1 MPYPY
6 QTETLV
12 AQALGDIDATTGAL
26 IPEIHN
32 STTYQR
38 DADNGYARGR
48 IYSRADNPGYEP
60 VERVLTELEKGAD
73 ALVFASGM
81 AASVAVFQALQP
93 GAHVIAPVV
102 MYWSLRNWL
111 KQFSQQWQIEVSFVD
126 TSDTRAVADAI
137 VPGKTD
143 LVWLETPGNPLWTIA
158 DIEAICQLAHDA
170 GARVVVDSTVA
181 TPIHTQPLVL
191 GADIVMH
198 SATKYL
204 NGHSDVIAG
213 ALVTARDD
221 DFWQRL
227 IRQRAQGG
235 AVLGPFEAALLLR
248 GMRTLA
254 IRVRES
260 SANALRLAQ
269 YLNAHPAVQE
279 VLYPGLANF
288 AGHQVACRQMQ
299 NGFGGMLSVRIH
311 GGSAAAIKVAAALN
325 VWKRATS
332 LGGVESLVEHRASIE
347 GEGTPVP
354 DNLLRLSVGIEAV
367 SDLIADFDVA
377 LDSLT
382 IKTE

>member
-12 AQALGDIDATTGAL
+12 AQALGDIDTTTGAL
-26 IPEIHN
+26 IPAIHN

-38 DADNGYARGR
+38 DPDNGYSRGR

-60 VERVLTELEKGAD
+60 VERVLTELEQGAD

-111 KQFSQQWQIEVSFVD
+111 KQFSQQWQIDVSFVD
-126 TSDTRAVADAI
+126 TSDTAAVAAALQ
-137 VPGKTD
+137 PGKTE

-158 DIEAICQLAHDA
+158 DIDAICALAHEA

-221 DFWQRL
+221 EFWQRL
-227 IRQRAQGG
+227 IKQRAQGG

-254 IRVRES
+254 IRVREC
-260 SANALRLAQ
+260 SANAQRLAEH
-269 YLNAHPAVQE
+269 LDAHPAVEE
-279 VLYPGLANF
+279 VLYPGLPGF
-288 AGHQVACRQMQ
+288 AGHEVASRQMRS
-299 NGFGGMLSVRIH
+299 GFGGMLSVRIK
-311 GGSAAAIKVAAALN
+311 GGAAAAIQVAATLK

-354 DNLLRLSVGIEAV
+354 DDLLRLSVGIEAV
-367 SDLIADFDVA
+367 SDLMADFDAA
-377 LDSLT
+377 LSQL
-382 IKTE
+382 

>member
-12 AQALGDIDATTGAL
+12 AQAMGDIDATTGAL
-26 IPEIHN
+26 IPAIHN

-38 DADNGYARGR
+38 DTDNGYSRGR

-60 VERVLTELEKGAD
+60 VERVLTELEQGAD

-111 KQFSQQWQIEVSFVD
+111 KQFSQQWQIDISFVD
-126 TSDTRAVADAI
+126 TSDTDAVAAALR
-137 VPGKTD
+137 PGKTE
-143 LVWLETPGNPLWTIA
+143 LVWLETPGNPLWTVA
-158 DIEAICQLAHDA
+158 DIQAICALAHEA

-181 TPIHTQPLVL
+181 TPIHTQPLLL
-191 GADIVMH
+191 GADLVMH

-221 DFWQRL
+221 EFWQRL
-227 IRQRAQGG
+227 IKQRSQGG

-254 IRVRES
+254 LRVREC
-260 SANALRLAQ
+260 SANAQRLAEH
-269 YLNAHPAVQE
+269 LNAHPAVEE
-279 VLYPGLANF
+279 VLYPGLPGF
-288 AGHQVACRQMQ
+288 AGHDVARKQMR
-299 NGFGGMLSVRIH
+299 NGFGGMLSVRIK
-311 GGSAAAIKVAAALN
+311 GGAAAAIQVAATLK

-354 DNLLRLSVGIEAV
+354 DDLLRLSVGIEAV
-367 SDLIADFDVA
+367 SDLMADFDAA
-377 LDSLT
+377 LGQL
-382 IKTE
+382 

>member
-6 QTETLV
+6 QTGTLV

-26 IPEIHN
+26 IPAIHN

-38 DADNGYARGR
+38 DADNGYTRGR

-60 VERVLTELEKGAD
+60 VERVLTELEQGAD

-111 KQFSQQWQIEVSFVD
+111 KQFSQQWQIDVSFVD
-126 TSDTRAVADAI
+126 TSNTATVAEALQ
-137 VPGKTD
+137 PGKTE

-158 DIEAICQLAHDA
+158 DIEAICTLAHEA

-191 GADIVMH
+191 GADLVMH

-254 IRVRES
+254 IRVREC
-260 SANALRLAQ
+260 SANAQRLAEHLQ
-269 YLNAHPAVQE
+269 AHPAVEE
-279 VLYPGLANF
+279 VLYPGLPGF
-288 AGHQVACRQMQ
+288 DGHEVASRQMH
-299 NGFGGMLSVRIH
+299 NGFGGMLSVRIK
-311 GGSAAAIKVAAALN
+311 GGPAAAIKVAATLK

-354 DNLLRLSVGIEAV
+354 DDLLRLSVGIEAV
-367 SDLIADFDVA
+367 TDLMADFDGA
-377 LDSLT
+377 LDQL
-382 IKTE
+382 

>member
-6 QTETLV
+6 QPETLL

-26 IPEIHN
+26 IPAIHN

-38 DADNGYARGR
+38 DTDNGYSRGR

-60 VERVLTELEKGAD
+60 VERVLTELEQGAD

-126 TSDTRAVADAI
+126 TSDTAAVAAALQ
-137 VPGKTD
+137 PGKTE
-143 LVWLETPGNPLWTIA
+143 LVWLETPGNPLWTVA
-158 DIEAICQLAHDA
+158 DIQAICGMAHDA

-181 TPIHTQPLVL
+181 TPIHTQPLLL
-191 GADIVMH
+191 GADLVMH

-227 IRQRAQGG
+227 IKQRSQGG

-254 IRVRES
+254 IRVREC
-260 SANALRLAQ
+260 SANAQRLAEH
-269 YLNAHPAVQE
+269 LNAHPAVEE
-279 VLYPGLANF
+279 VLYPGLPGF
-288 AGHQVACRQMQ
+288 AGHEVARKQMR
-299 NGFGGMLSVRIH
+299 NGFGGMLSVRIK
-311 GGSAAAIKVAAALN
+311 GGAAAAIQVAASLK

-332 LGGVESLVEHRASIE
+332 LGGVEAWL
-347 GEGTPVP
+347 
-354 DNLLRLSVGIEAV
+354 N
-367 SDLIADFDVA
+367 
-377 LDSLT
+377 
-382 IKTE
+382 TEPA

>member
-6 QTETLV
+6 QPETLL

-26 IPEIHN
+26 IPAIHN

-38 DADNGYARGR
+38 DTDNGYSRGR

-60 VERVLTELEKGAD
+60 VERVLTELEQGAD

-126 TSDTRAVADAI
+126 TSDTAAVAAALQ
-137 VPGKTD
+137 PGKTE
-143 LVWLETPGNPLWTIA
+143 LVWLETPGNPLWTVA
-158 DIEAICQLAHDA
+158 DIQAICGMAHDA

-181 TPIHTQPLVL
+181 TPIHTQPLLL
-191 GADIVMH
+191 GADLVMH

-227 IRQRAQGG
+227 IKQRSQGG

-254 IRVRES
+254 IRVREC
-260 SANALRLAQ
+260 SANAQRLAEH
-269 YLNAHPAVQE
+269 LNAHPAVEE
-279 VLYPGLANF
+279 VLYPGLPGF
-288 AGHQVACRQMQ
+288 AGHEVARKQMR
-299 NGFGGMLSVRIH
+299 NGFGGMLSVRIK
-311 GGSAAAIKVAAALN
+311 GGAAAAIQVAASLK

-354 DNLLRLSVGIEAV
+354 DDLLRLSVGIEAV
-367 SDLIADFDVA
+367 SDLMSDFDSA
-377 LDSLT
+377 LGQL
-382 IKTE
+382 

>member
-26 IPEIHN
+26 IPAIHN

-38 DADNGYARGR
+38 DTDNAYSRGR

-60 VERVLTELEKGAD
+60 VERVLTELEQGAD
-73 ALVFASGM
+73 ALLFASGM

-111 KQFSQQWQIEVSFVD
+111 KQFSQQWQVDVSFVD
-126 TSDTRAVADAI
+126 TADTAAVATALQ
-137 VPGKTD
+137 PGKTA

-158 DIEAICQLAHDA
+158 DIETICTLAHEA

-181 TPIHTQPLVL
+181 TPIHTQPLLL
-191 GADIVMH
+191 GADLVMH

-227 IRQRAQGG
+227 VKQRSQGG

-254 IRVRES
+254 IRVRAC
-260 SANALRLAQ
+260 SANAQQLAEH
-269 YLNAHPAVQE
+269 LNAHPAVEE
-279 VLYPGLANF
+279 VLYPGLPGF
-288 AGHQVACRQMQ
+288 AGHEVARRQMR
-299 NGFGGMLSVRIH
+299 NGFGGMLSVRIR
-311 GGSAAAIKVAAALN
+311 GGAAAAIQVAASLK

-354 DNLLRLSVGIEAV
+354 DDLLRLSVGIEAV
-367 SDLIADFDVA
+367 SDLMADFDAA
-377 LDSLT
+377 LSQF
-382 IKTE
+382 

>member
-12 AQALGDIDATTGAL
+12 AQAMGDIDATTGAL
-26 IPEIHN
+26 IPAIHN

-38 DADNGYARGR
+38 DTDNGYSRGR

-60 VERVLTELEKGAD
+60 VERVLTELEQGAD

-111 KQFSQQWQIEVSFVD
+111 KQFSQQWQIDVSFVD
-126 TSDTRAVADAI
+126 TSDTAAVAAALQ
-137 VPGKTD
+137 PGKTG
-143 LVWLETPGNPLWTIA
+143 LVWLETPGNPLWTVA
-158 DIEAICQLAHDA
+158 DIQAICGLAHDA

-181 TPIHTQPLVL
+181 TPIHTQPLLL
-191 GADIVMH
+191 GADLVMH

-221 DFWQRL
+221 EFWQRL
-227 IRQRAQGG
+227 IKQRSQGG

-254 IRVRES
+254 IRVREC
-260 SANALRLAQ
+260 SANAQRLAEH
-269 YLNAHPAVQE
+269 LNAHPAVEE
-279 VLYPGLANF
+279 VLYPGLPGF
-288 AGHQVACRQMQ
+288 AGHEIARQQMR
-299 NGFGGMLSVRIH
+299 NGFGGMLSVRIR
-311 GGSAAAIKVAAALN
+311 GGAAAAIQVAATLK

-354 DNLLRLSVGIEAV
+354 DDLLRLSVGIEAV
-367 SDLIADFDVA
+367 SDLMADFDQA
-377 LDSLT
+377 LGQL
-382 IKTE
+382 

>member
-1 MPYPY
+1 MSYPY
-6 QTETLV
+6 QPETLV

-26 IPEIHN
+26 IPAIHN

-38 DADNGYARGR
+38 DTDNGYSRGR
-48 IYSRADNPGYEP
+48 IYSRADNPGYDP
-60 VERVLTELEKGAD
+60 VERVLTELEQGAD

-81 AASVAVFQALQP
+81 AASVAVFQTLQP

-126 TSDTRAVADAI
+126 TSDTGAVAAALQ
-137 VPGKTD
+137 PGKTA
-143 LVWLETPGNPLWTIA
+143 LVWLETPGNPLWTVA
-158 DIEAICQLAHDA
+158 DIEAICDLAHNA

-181 TPIHTQPLVL
+181 TPIHTQPLLL
-191 GADIVMH
+191 GADLVMH

-221 DFWQRL
+221 EFWQRL
-227 IRQRAQGG
+227 IKQRSQGG

-254 IRVRES
+254 IRVREC
-260 SANALRLAQ
+260 SANAQRLAEH
-269 YLNAHPAVQE
+269 LDAHPAIEE
-279 VLYPGLANF
+279 VLYPGLPGF
-288 AGHQVACRQMQ
+288 AGHEVARKQMR
-299 NGFGGMLSVRIH
+299 NGFGGMLSVRIK
-311 GGSAAAIKVAAALN
+311 GGAAAAIQVAATLK

-354 DNLLRLSVGIEAV
+354 DDLLRLSVGIEAV
-367 SDLIADFDVA
+367 SDLLADFDAA
-377 LDSLT
+377 LGQL
-382 IKTE
+382 

>member
-6 QTETLV
+6 QPETLV

-26 IPEIHN
+26 IPAIHN

-38 DADNGYARGR
+38 DTDNGYSRGR
-48 IYSRADNPGYEP
+48 IYSRADNPGYDP
-60 VERVLTELEKGAD
+60 VERVLTELEQGAD

-126 TSDTRAVADAI
+126 TSDTGAVAAALQ
-137 VPGKTD
+137 PGKTA
-143 LVWLETPGNPLWTIA
+143 LVWLETPGNPLWTVA
-158 DIEAICQLAHDA
+158 DIEAICGLAHDA

-181 TPIHTQPLVL
+181 TPIHTQPLLL
-191 GADIVMH
+191 GADLVMH

-213 ALVTARDD
+213 ALVTAREDE
-221 DFWQRL
+221 FWQRL
-227 IRQRAQGG
+227 IKQRSQGG
-235 AVLGPFEAALLLR
+235 AVLGPFEVALLLR

-254 IRVRES
+254 IRVREC
-260 SANALRLAQ
+260 SANAQRLAEH
-269 YLNAHPAVQE
+269 LNAHPAIEE
-279 VLYPGLANF
+279 VLYPGLPGF
-288 AGHQVACRQMQ
+288 AGHEVARKQMR
-299 NGFGGMLSVRIH
+299 NGFGGMLSVRIK
-311 GGSAAAIKVAAALN
+311 GGAAAAIQVAATLK

-354 DNLLRLSVGIEAV
+354 DDLLRLSVGIEAV
-367 SDLIADFDVA
+367 SDLMADFDAA
-377 LDSLT
+377 LGQL
-382 IKTE
+382 

>member
-12 AQALGDIDATTGAL
+12 AQAMGDIDATTGAL
-26 IPEIHN
+26 IPAIHN

-38 DADNGYARGR
+38 DTDNGYSRGR

-60 VERVLTELEKGAD
+60 VERVLTELEQGAD

-111 KQFSQQWQIEVSFVD
+111 KQFSQQWQIGISFVD
-126 TSDTRAVADAI
+126 TSDTAAVAAALQ
-137 VPGKTD
+137 PGKTG
-143 LVWLETPGNPLWTIA
+143 LVWLETPGNPLWTVA
-158 DIEAICQLAHDA
+158 DIQAICSLAHEA

-181 TPIHTQPLVL
+181 TPIHTQPLLL
-191 GADIVMH
+191 GADLVMH

-221 DFWQRL
+221 EFWQRL
-227 IRQRAQGG
+227 IKQRSQGG

-254 IRVRES
+254 LRVREC
-260 SANALRLAQ
+260 SANAQRLAEH
-269 YLNAHPAVQE
+269 LNAHPAVEE
-279 VLYPGLANF
+279 VLYPGLPGF
-288 AGHQVACRQMQ
+288 AGHDVARRQMR
-299 NGFGGMLSVRIH
+299 NGFGGMLSVRIK
-311 GGSAAAIKVAAALN
+311 GGAAAAIQVAASLK

-354 DNLLRLSVGIEAV
+354 DDLLRLSVGIEAV
-367 SDLIADFDVA
+367 SDLMADFDAA
-377 LDSLT
+377 LGQL
-382 IKTE
+382 

>member
-6 QTETLV
+6 LTETLV

-26 IPEIHN
+26 IPAIHN

-38 DADNGYARGR
+38 DADNGYSRGR
-48 IYSRADNPGYEP
+48 VYSRADNPGYDP
-60 VERVLTELEKGAD
+60 IERVLTELEQGAD

-111 KQFSQQWQIEVSFVD
+111 KQFAQQWQIGVSFVD
-126 TSDTRAVADAI
+126 TSDTQAVAAALQ
-137 VPGKTD
+137 PGKTE

-158 DIEAICQLAHDA
+158 DIEAICQQAHDA

-191 GADIVMH
+191 GADLVMH

-227 IRQRAQGG
+227 IKQRSQGG

-254 IRVRES
+254 IRVREC
-260 SANALRLAQ
+260 SANAHRLAEH
-269 YLNAHPAVQE
+269 LNAHPAVEE
-279 VLYPGLANF
+279 VLYPGLPGF
-288 AGHQVACRQMQ
+288 AGHEVARRQMR
-299 NGFGGMLSVRIH
+299 NGFGGMLSVRIK
-311 GGSAAAIKVAAALN
+311 GGAAAAIQVAATLK

-354 DNLLRLSVGIEAV
+354 DDLLRLSVGIEAV
-367 SDLIADFDVA
+367 SDLMADFDAA
-377 LDSLT
+377 LSQL
-382 IKTE
+382 

>member
-12 AQALGDIDATTGAL
+12 AQAMGDIDATTGAL
-26 IPEIHN
+26 IPAIHN

-38 DADNGYARGR
+38 DTDNGYSRGR

-60 VERVLTELEKGAD
+60 VERVLTELEQGAD

-111 KQFSQQWQIEVSFVD
+111 KQFSQQWQIDISFVD
-126 TSDTRAVADAI
+126 TSDTDAVAAALR
-137 VPGKTD
+137 PGKTE
-143 LVWLETPGNPLWTIA
+143 LVWLETPGNPLWTVA
-158 DIEAICQLAHDA
+158 DIQAICSLAHEA

-181 TPIHTQPLVL
+181 TPIHTQPLLL
-191 GADIVMH
+191 GADLVMH

-221 DFWQRL
+221 EFWQRL
-227 IRQRAQGG
+227 IKQRSQGG

-254 IRVRES
+254 LRVREC
-260 SANALRLAQ
+260 SANAQRLAEH
-269 YLNAHPAVQE
+269 LNAHPAVEE
-279 VLYPGLANF
+279 VLYPGLPGF
-288 AGHQVACRQMQ
+288 AGHDVARKQMR
-299 NGFGGMLSVRIH
+299 NGFGGMLSVRIK
-311 GGSAAAIKVAAALN
+311 GGAAAAIHVAASLK

-354 DNLLRLSVGIEAV
+354 DDLLRLSVGIEAV
-367 SDLIADFDVA
+367 SDLMADFDAA
-377 LDSLT
+377 LGQL
-382 IKTE
+382 

>member
-6 QTETLV
+6 LTETLV

-26 IPEIHN
+26 IPAIHN

-38 DADNGYARGR
+38 DADNGYSRGR
-48 IYSRADNPGYEP
+48 VYSRADNPGYEP
-60 VERVLTELEKGAD
+60 IERVLTELEQGAD

-111 KQFSQQWQIEVSFVD
+111 KQFAQQWQIEVSFVD
-126 TSDTRAVADAI
+126 TSDTQAVAAALQ
-137 VPGKTD
+137 PGKTE

-191 GADIVMH
+191 GADLVMH

-227 IRQRAQGG
+227 IKQRSQGG

-254 IRVRES
+254 IRVREC
-260 SANALRLAQ
+260 SANAHRLAEH
-269 YLNAHPAVQE
+269 LNAHPAVEE
-279 VLYPGLANF
+279 VLYPGLPGF
-288 AGHQVACRQMQ
+288 AGHEVARRQMR
-299 NGFGGMLSVRIH
+299 NGFGGMLSVRIK
-311 GGSAAAIKVAAALN
+311 GGAAAAIQVAATLK

-354 DNLLRLSVGIEAV
+354 DDLLRLSVGIEAV
-367 SDLIADFDVA
+367 SDLMADFDAA
-377 LDSLT
+377 LSQL
-382 IKTE
+382 

>member
-6 QTETLV
+6 QPETLV

-26 IPEIHN
+26 IPAIHN

-38 DADNGYARGR
+38 DTDNGYSRGR
-48 IYSRADNPGYEP
+48 IYSRADNPGYDP
-60 VERVLTELEKGAD
+60 VERVLTELEQGAD

-111 KQFSQQWQIEVSFVD
+111 KQFSQQWQIDVSFVD
-126 TSDTRAVADAI
+126 TSDTAAVTAALQ
-137 VPGKTD
+137 PGKTE
-143 LVWLETPGNPLWTIA
+143 LVWLETPGNPLWTVA
-158 DIEAICQLAHDA
+158 DIQAICGLAHDA

-181 TPIHTQPLVL
+181 TPIHTQPLLL
-191 GADIVMH
+191 GADLVMH

-221 DFWQRL
+221 EFWQRL
-227 IRQRAQGG
+227 IKQRSQGG

-254 IRVRES
+254 IRVREC
-260 SANALRLAQ
+260 SANAQRLAEH
-269 YLNAHPAVQE
+269 LNAHPAVEE
-279 VLYPGLANF
+279 VLYPGLPGF
-288 AGHQVACRQMQ
+288 AGHDVARKQMR
-299 NGFGGMLSVRIH
+299 NGFGGMLSVRIK
-311 GGSAAAIKVAAALN
+311 GGAAAAIQVAATLK

-354 DNLLRLSVGIEAV
+354 DDLLRLSVGIEAV
-367 SDLIADFDVA
+367 SDLMSDFDAA
-377 LDSLT
+377 LSQL
-382 IKTE
+382 

>member
-1 MPYPY
+1 MSYPY
-6 QTETLV
+6 QPETLV

-26 IPEIHN
+26 IPAIHN

-38 DADNGYARGR
+38 DTDNGYSRGR
-48 IYSRADNPGYEP
+48 IYSRADNPGYDP
-60 VERVLTELEKGAD
+60 VERVLTELEQGAD

-126 TSDTRAVADAI
+126 TSDTDAVAAALQ
-137 VPGKTD
+137 PGKTE
-143 LVWLETPGNPLWTIA
+143 LVWLETPGNPLWTVA
-158 DIEAICQLAHDA
+158 DIEAICGLAHDA

-181 TPIHTQPLVL
+181 TPIHTQPLLL
-191 GADIVMH
+191 GADLVMH

-227 IRQRAQGG
+227 IKQRSQGG

-254 IRVRES
+254 IRVREC
-260 SANALRLAQ
+260 SANAQRLAEH
-269 YLNAHPAVQE
+269 LDAHPAIEE
-279 VLYPGLANF
+279 VLYPGLPGSN
-288 AGHQVACRQMQ
+288 GHEVARKQMR
-299 NGFGGMLSVRIH
+299 NGFGGMLSVRIK
-311 GGSAAAIKVAAALN
+311 GGAAAAIQVAATLK

-354 DNLLRLSVGIEAV
+354 DDLLRLSVGIEAV
-367 SDLIADFDVA
+367 SDLMADFDAA
-377 LDSLT
+377 LGQL
-382 IKTE
+382 

>member
-12 AQALGDIDATTGAL
+12 AQAMGDIDAITGAL
-26 IPEIHN
+26 IPAIHN

-38 DADNGYARGR
+38 DTDNGYSRGR
-48 IYSRADNPGYEP
+48 IYSRADNPGYDP
-60 VERVLTELEKGAD
+60 VERVLTELEQGAD

-81 AASVAVFQALQP
+81 AASVAVFQVLQP

-111 KQFSQQWQIEVSFVD
+111 KQFSQQWQIDVSFVD
-126 TSDTRAVADAI
+126 TSDTAAVAAALQ
-137 VPGKTD
+137 PGKTE
-143 LVWLETPGNPLWTIA
+143 LVWLETPGNPLWTVA
-158 DIEAICQLAHDA
+158 DIQAISGLAHEA

-181 TPIHTQPLVL
+181 TPIHTQPLLL
-191 GADIVMH
+191 GADLVMH

-221 DFWQRL
+221 EFWQRL
-227 IRQRAQGG
+227 IKQRSQGG

-254 IRVRES
+254 IRVREC
-260 SANALRLAQ
+260 SANAQRLAEH
-269 YLNAHPAVQE
+269 LNAHPAVEE
-279 VLYPGLANF
+279 VLYPGLPGF
-288 AGHQVACRQMQ
+288 AGHAVARQQMR
-299 NGFGGMLSVRIH
+299 NGFGGMLSVRIK
-311 GGSAAAIKVAAALN
+311 GGAAAAIQVAATLK

-354 DNLLRLSVGIEAV
+354 DDLLRLSVGIEAV
-367 SDLIADFDVA
+367 SDLISDFDAA
-377 LDSLT
+377 LNTL
-382 IKTE
+382 

>member
-1 MPYPY
+1 MTYPY

-12 AQALGDIDATTGAL
+12 AQAFGDIDATTGAL
-26 IPEIHN
+26 IPAIHN

-38 DADNGYARGR
+38 DSDNGYRRGR

-60 VERVLTELEKGAD
+60 VERVLAELEQGAD

-81 AASVAVFQALQP
+81 AASVAVFQSLQP
-93 GAHVIAPVV
+93 GAHVVAPEV

-111 KQFSQQWQIEVSFVD
+111 KQFSQQWQIDISFVD
-126 TSDTRAVADAI
+126 TSDTDAVASAI
-137 VPGKTD
+137 QAGKTE
-143 LVWLETPGNPLWTIA
+143 LVWLETPGNPLWTVA
-158 DIEAICQLAHDA
+158 DIQAICTLAHAA
-170 GARVVVDSTVA
+170 GARVAVDSTVA

-213 ALVTARDD
+213 ALVTKTDD
-221 DFWQRL
+221 EFWQRL

-254 IRVRES
+254 LRVRQC
-260 SANALRLAQ
+260 SASALQIAEH
-269 YLNAHPAVQE
+269 LNAHPAVEE
-279 VLYPGLANF
+279 VLYPGLPGF
-288 AGHQVACRQMQ
+288 FGHDVACRQMN
-299 NGFGGMLSVRIH
+299 NGFGGMVSVRIR
-311 GGSAAAIKVAAALN
+311 GGESAAIKVAALLK

-354 DNLLRLSVGIEAV
+354 DDLLRLSVGIEAV
-367 SDLIADFDVA
+367 TDLIDDFDTA
-377 LDSLT
+377 LGQL
-382 IKTE
+382 